1 MFSLCQKLLK
11 AQNVER
17 KKVQNVQIDIVADD
31 WNLFGF
37 SGSVAIFTLLEVV
50 RGKKWK
56 AKAKMWKSVIS
67 NINPFTAAM
76 SLENS

>member
-50 RGKKWK
+50 RGKK
-56 AKAKMWKSVIS
+56 
-67 NINPFTAAM
+67 
-76 SLENS
+76 